1 MARKTMNSDGRA
13 LPTLAVG
20 ARMTLDEVEKID
32 SAARAAHLDRSTYIR
47 RVLKQR
53 AVKFYPMEVL
63 LAEAVAL
70 FATMRISVELDRPER
85 MKDAFDRL
93 DQLLDRLCMLSAGE
107 PRS

>member
-1 MARKTMNSDGRA
+1 MAHKTRSSRA
-13 LPTLAVG
+13 RSLPTLAVG
-20 ARMTLDEVEKID
+20 ARMTLDEVDKID

-53 AVKFYPMEVL
+53 AVKFYPTEVL

-70 FATMRISVELDRPER
+70 FATMRISVELNRIER
-85 MKDAFDRL
+85 MTEAFDRL
-93 DQLLDRLCMLSAGE
+93 DELLDRLCMLSAGE